1 MTTWP
6 ILSVV
11 TFLPVVGALLIYISR
26 GDDEAAQRN
35 SRWIALWTT
44 LITFA
49 VSLILVV
56 RFDPAQPDFQFV
68 EKAPWLANAITYH
81 MGVDGISLPFVIL
94 TTALM
99 PFCILASWKSI
110 TMRVREYMMAFLLL
124 ETLMIGTFS
133 ALDLVLFYLF
143 FEGGLIP
150 MFLIIGVWGGPR
162 RVYAS
167 FKFFLYTLL
176 GSVLM
181 LLAIMALYW
190 NAGTTDI
197 PTLMH
202 TAVPRSLQTW
212 AWLAFFASFAVKM
225 PMWPVHTWLPDAH
238 VEAPTAGS
246 VILAAILLK
255 MGGYGFLRFS
265 LPMFPLASHDFAP
278 LIFSLS
284 AIAIIYTSLVALM
297 QEDMKKLIAYS
308 SVAHMGFVTMGI
320 FAGTTQGV
328 AGGVFQMI
336 SHGIVSG
343 ALFLCVGI
351 VYDRMHT
358 REIAAYGGLVNR
370 MPLYALVFMVFTMAN
385 VGLPGTSGFVGEFMT
400 LIGTFKVSVPTATFA
415 TTGVILSAAYALWL
429 YRKIVFGALV
439 KPSLA
444 TIKDLTFRESLTLMP
459 LVILTILFGVYPK
472 PVLDMSAASVQQLVT
487 NYGHSGDCHQGSRA
501 AAVKARTMNFESAGY
516 QLLPVLPELV
526 LAIGAMVL
534 LMIGAYRGQQTTGL
548 VTGLAVCLLV
558 VVGALELWL
567 PAGKLTTFNGS
578 FIVDDFAR
586 FLKILALIGSARD
599 ADPVGGIP
607 GRSVPAHLRI
617 CHPGP
622 ALDARHDGADLG
634 RRPDHAL
641 SRARADVA
649 RALRGRGEQPRQRQI
664 DRSRPEIFRA
674 GRVVVGHAA
683 VWCLAGLR
691 LYRHC
696 ELRRHRG
703 GRQDR
708 QHRHRVRTGVPAGRA
723 VLQGLGRAVPHVDA

>member
-6 ILSVV
+6 ILSVT
-11 TFLPVVGALLIYISR
+11 TFLPLVGTLIVYLSR

-49 VSLILVV
+49 VSLILVA
-56 RFDPAQPDFQFV
+56 RFDASTADFQFV
-68 EKAPWLANAITYH
+68 EKANWLATGITYH

-99 PFCILASWKSI
+99 PFCIIASWKVTS
-110 TMRVREYMMAFLLL
+110 RVREYMMAFLIL
-124 ETLMIGTFS
+124 ETLMVGTFS

-190 NAGTTDI
+190 NGNTTDI

-278 LIFSLS
+278 LIFTLS
-284 AIAIIYTSLVALM
+284 TIAIIYTSLVAMM

-320 FAGTTQGV
+320 FAGTMQGV

-358 REIAAYGGLVNR
+358 REIAAYGGIVNR
-370 MPLYALVFMVFTMAN
+370 MPLYAMTFMVFTMAN

-400 LIGTFKVSVPTATFA
+400 LLGTFKTSIPTAFFA
-415 TTGVILSAAYALWL
+415 TSGVILSACYALWL
-429 YRKIVFGALV
+429 YRKVVFGSLV
-439 KPSLA
+439 KPSLM
-444 TIKDLTFRESLTLMP
+444 TIKDLTFRECLTLFP
-459 LVILTILFGVYPK
+459 LIALTILFGVYPQ
-472 PVLDMSAASVQQLVT
+472 PVLDMSAASVQQLVN
-487 NYGHSGDCHQGSRA
+487 NYNTA
-501 AAVKARTMNFESAGY
+501 VTAVKAAA
-516 QLLPVLPELV
+516 LL
-526 LAIGAMVL
+526 
-534 LMIGAYRGQQTTGL
+534 Q
-548 VTGLAVCLLV
+548 
-558 VVGALELWL
+558 
-567 PAGKLTTFNGS
+567 
-578 FIVDDFAR
+578 
-586 FLKILALIGSARD
+586 
-599 ADPVGGIP
+599 
-607 GRSVPAHLRI
+607 
-617 CHPGP
+617 
-622 ALDARHDGADLG
+622 
-634 RRPDHAL
+634 
-641 SRARADVA
+641 
-649 RALRGRGEQPRQRQI
+649 
-664 DRSRPEIFRA
+664 
-674 GRVVVGHAA
+674 
-683 VWCLAGLR
+683 
-691 LYRHC
+691 
-696 ELRRHRG
+696 
-703 GRQDR
+703 
-708 QHRHRVRTGVPAGRA
+708 
-723 VLQGLGRAVPHVDA
+723 